1 MVAGV
6 MTPTGSRLLI
16 LRKKNSGTSPYR
28 VFTLVIAL
36 LFLAATRPATAVTD
50 DGRIAVDG
58 QPQLETSPGL
68 TENWISK
75 LKLPKSAYEV
85 NDSVSNLLG
94 LQFPSWVPKLLGV
107 QATEI
112 YQNMPSFH
120 SPYQGDNSLRFDHG
134 LGRKI
139 THTYGI

>member
-1 MVAGV
+1 
-6 MTPTGSRLLI
+6 MTLTCYRLLT
-16 LRKKNSGTSPYR
+16 LRKKNSGTSFYHVLTFVISLP
-28 VFTLVIAL
+28 VFV
-36 LFLAATRPATAVTD
+36 ATCSATAVAD
-50 DGRIAVDG
+50 DERIAGDD
-58 QPQLETSPGL
+58 QRQLETSPGL

-75 LKLPKSAYEV
+75 WKLPKSAYEV

-107 QATEI
+107 QATGI

-120 SPYQGDNSLRFDHG
+120 SPYQGDNSLKFDHG